1 MRACAPFPIAIA
13 IAVTA
18 GLVRVGDSVRG
29 WFLRA
34 GHHGSLTYAVNTKA
48 FYPDLNT
55 AVLAGDPPHG
65 SRGLVG
71 GLPRRAAVSA
81 SLLRWKTQYECKF
94 DSRLRNILAGSKTH
108 KKPGRGAKRGAS
120 EQRYQATAGDMQ
132 RLKLLVEPHPA
143 PSRDDKDL
151 YGMQEARG
159 SNP

>member
-1 MRACAPFPIAIA
+1 LSGSQTGTKPNLTFPSSPDQDKSLSRDASLRPFPIA

-71 GLPRRAAVSA
+71 GLPGRAAVSG
-81 SLLRWKTQYECKF
+81 SLLGRKTQYE
-94 DSRLRNILAGSKTH
+94 
-108 KKPGRGAKRGAS
+108 
-120 EQRYQATAGDMQ
+120 Y
-132 RLKLLVEPHPA
+132 
-143 PSRDDKDL
+143 
-151 YGMQEARG
+151 
-159 SNP
+159 